1 VPPCWHAARGS
12 LQTPGARQVRSFA
25 RGQGKSEQTIGAL
38 AGLLAAAG
46 PFPRSISS
54 FPWGVVS
61 DRIGRKVPSPGP
73 PGAAGASGERCAERE
88 VCGRVGPLVPARQ
101 LCSTEGPGADRAA
114 CCAAGLRLA
123 AAFVPALPV
132 GGQPAETAV

>member
-1 VPPCWHAARGS
+1 VPPCLHAARGS
-12 LQTPGARQVRSFA
+12 LPTPAARQVRSFA

-61 DRIGRKVPSPGP
+61 DRIGRKVPSPATAWRSGGVW
-73 PGAAGASGERCAERE
+73 GAAH
-88 VCGRVGPLVPARQ
+88 
-101 LCSTEGPGADRAA
+101 
-114 CCAAGLRLA
+114 
-123 AAFVPALPV
+123 
-132 GGQPAETAV
+132 